1 MDVRFSCDYTSALF
15 VVASFGSAPVSVGV
29 LQLLRVSFEVLEG
42 VHLESSVAAAT
53 LWVAVDEL
61 LFGELE
67 EVACLDCVVAFHG
80 GGRRESPA

>member
-1 MDVRFSCDYTSALF
+1 MSVSTLVF
-15 VVASFGSAPVSVGV
+15 VGFLPLLLVV
-29 LQLLRVSFEVLEG
+29 LEVLEG

-67 EVACLDCVVAFHG
+67 EFACFDEVVAFDG
-80 GGRRESPA
+80 GGRREGPA